1 MSENPYSPRAFFTG
15 LGDRLPRVLLSP
27 QKYVQGPGVLNHLGE
42 HLSLLAVEKVAVL
55 GSKRCL
61 ENEAARAINSIKS
74 VGIDV
79 AIAQFGGECSL
90 YEIENQVETLS
101 PEKPDFLVALGGG
114 KTVDAGR
121 CIAERLSVPIVIAPT
136 LASNDAPCSALS
148 VVYTTE
154 GVQESV
160 EFFAR
165 NPTLVIVDTEVV
177 ANADERYLV
186 AGIGDAMATWYE
198 AKVCRANTAAVTPAG
213 ARPTLAAY
221 AMSMICAETLYE
233 FGEEAI
239 AAVAES
245 RNNES
250 LEKVVEANTLL
261 SGIGFESGGLAMAHP
276 LALAYT
282 RINRVHNNYL
292 HGEIVAISTMAQ
304 LALEESTDM
313 HKAARF
319 FARVGLPVH
328 LGQLSM
334 SPDNLDELDILAE
347 VTMTNPNAHHMPI
360 KLSHSL
366 IKQSILDAHHV
377 GVKISDE
384 VGDQA
389 YRRLHH

>member
-1 MSENPYSPRAFFTG
+1 
-15 LGDRLPRVLLSP
+15 
-27 QKYVQGPGVLNHLGE
+27 
-42 HLSLLAVEKVAVL
+42 
-55 GSKRCL
+55 
-61 ENEAARAINSIKS
+61 
-74 VGIDV
+74 
-79 AIAQFGGECSL
+79 
-90 YEIENQVETLS
+90 
-101 PEKPDFLVALGGG
+101 
-114 KTVDAGR
+114 
-121 CIAERLSVPIVIAPT
+121 
-136 LASNDAPCSALS
+136 
-148 VVYTTE
+148 
-154 GVQESV
+154 
-160 EFFAR
+160 
-165 NPTLVIVDTEVV
+165 
-177 ANADERYLV
+177 
-186 AGIGDAMATWYE
+186 
-198 AKVCRANTAAVTPAG
+198 
-213 ARPTLAAY
+213 
-221 AMSMICAETLYE
+221 MSMICAETLYE
-233 FGEEAI
+233 FGEEAV

-245 RNNES
+245 RNNDS

-313 HKAARF
+313 HKSSLLCACWF
-319 FARVGLPVH
+319 TVH

-389 YRRLHH
+389 YGAFIIKFRQAARQLVARTLAGLSSPLHNAPASTFIDHHHGIIGYTNRQSFHFQ